1 MSPFGKTLVIRAELS
16 NIYSCEAYFKVPF
29 FFQMRQKNKSFA
41 VGRQNSEEGKSRGI
55 SFSALVLS
63 DSFQG
68 YQECSC
74 VWLAFMKGLKDS
86 PDSAKHER
94 GHY

>member
-1 MSPFGKTLVIRAELS
+1 
-16 NIYSCEAYFKVPF
+16 
-29 FFQMRQKNKSFA
+29 MRQKNKSFA
-41 VGRQNSEEGKSRGI
+41 VGKKNSEEGESRGI

-63 DSFQG
+63 DSSQG

-86 PDSAKHER
+86 PDSAKHEI
-94 GHY
+94 GGY